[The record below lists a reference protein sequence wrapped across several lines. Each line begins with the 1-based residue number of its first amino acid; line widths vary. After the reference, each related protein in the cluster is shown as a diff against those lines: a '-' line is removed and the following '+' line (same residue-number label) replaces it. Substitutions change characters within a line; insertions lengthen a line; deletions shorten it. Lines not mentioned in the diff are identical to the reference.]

1 MVLLASKDIK
11 LAASARKSADIDEDI
26 DADSQPSTAAAFTSA
41 ATAKVL
47 SQVCLCIYL
56 AHSCSSASIN
66 SLRGAGMQVA
76 KKGSVEQTLPI
87 LVEVRS
93 VS

>member
-1 MVLLASKDIK
+1 MVLLASKAIK
-11 LAASARKSADIDEDI
+11 LAASARKSSADIDEDI
-26 DADSQPSTAAAFTSA
+26 EADSQPSTAAAFTSA

-47 SQVCLCIYL
+47 SQVC
-56 AHSCSSASIN
+56 SCVNLFACML
-66 SLRGAGMQVA
+66 SLKLTHYVRELQVA